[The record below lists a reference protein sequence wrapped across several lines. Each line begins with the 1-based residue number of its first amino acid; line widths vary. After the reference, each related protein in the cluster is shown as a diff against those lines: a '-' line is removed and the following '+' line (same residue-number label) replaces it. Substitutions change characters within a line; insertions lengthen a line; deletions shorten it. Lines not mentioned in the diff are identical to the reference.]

1 MLITLLNMG
10 RTKFR
15 IIRYNDGDVTYYETK
30 VKSWFGWIPFSVFY
44 KTNVIHIITD
54 PSDEK
59 SMAYERIYQYCRVK
73 GYEMKDISITEI
85 VEDRTKK

>member
-1 MLITLLNMG
+1 MLMTLLNIG
-10 RTKFR
+10 RKKFR
-15 IIRYNDGDVTYYETK
+15 IIRYDDGDATHYETL

-54 PSDEK
+54 PFDEK
-59 SMAYERIYQYCRVK
+59 SMAYERIYQYCSVK

-85 VEDRTKK
+85 IKDRTKK